1 MAGTRF
7 ARSAEILNLNS
18 TEEEAWAV
26 FFDIEEYVISE
37 ADRVEDVAA
46 NALFEFRSLKRR
58 KVEVCNHN
66 FLLRST
72 CRALLLLAA

>member
-7 ARSAEILNLNS
+7 ARSADILNLNS

-46 NALFEFRSLKRR
+46 NALFEFRRLKRR

-66 FLLRST
+66 VLLRST
-72 CRALLLLAA
+72 CRTLLLLAA